1 MRKKSG
7 IYKYNG
13 KRFRYDYEHA
23 IVEYVAKATA
33 QEKKDNEEW
42 IAKFGKPLWDIDE
55 GGYLLIDSIGLS
67 RENWKDK
74 EARNGYLEEYCYQLE
89 DSVASELAGMF

>member
-13 KRFRYDYEHA
+13 KCFRYDYEHA
-23 IVEYVAKATA
+23 IVEHVSKATA
-33 QEKKDNEEW
+33 EEKKDNEEW
-42 IAKFGKPLWDIDE
+42 TAKYGKPLWDIDE
-55 GGYLLIDSIGLS
+55 NGYLLIDSIGLS

-74 EARNGYLEEYCYQLE
+74 EARNEYLEEYCYQLE

>member
-1 MRKKSG
+1 MSK
-7 IYKYNG
+7 
-13 KRFRYDYEHA
+13 
-23 IVEYVAKATA
+23 AKA

-55 GGYLLIDSIGLS
+55 SGYLLIDSIGLS

-74 EARNGYLEEYCYQLE
+74 EARNEYLEEYCYQLE
-89 DSVASELAGMF
+89 DFVASELAGML